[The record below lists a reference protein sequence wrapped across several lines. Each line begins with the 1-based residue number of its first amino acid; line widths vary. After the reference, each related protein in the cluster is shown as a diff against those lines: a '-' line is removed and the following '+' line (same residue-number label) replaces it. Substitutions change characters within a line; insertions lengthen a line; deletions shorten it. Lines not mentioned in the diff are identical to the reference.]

1 MPFETHYLHISTRLS
16 ILQDSWQLQTGKLKE
31 KIKKENS
38 LRAGG
43 GSLEKVRALRPR
55 EELEANFAFS
65 EKQNAEGKW
74 EIRREE
80 VREQEYD
87 DL

>member
-43 GSLEKVRALRPR
+43 GGRESWSAAPKGRA
-55 EELEANFAFS
+55 S
-65 EKQNAEGKW
+65 S
-74 EIRREE
+74 
-80 VREQEYD
+80 
-87 DL
+87 

>member
-43 GSLEKVRALRPR
+43 GR
-55 EELEANFAFS
+55 
-65 EKQNAEGKW
+65 
-74 EIRREE
+74 
-80 VREQEYD
+80 
-87 DL
+87 

>member
-1 MPFETHYLHISTRLS
+1 MDREREIGSGKKKGGMPFETHYLHISTRLS

-43 GSLEKVRALRPR
+43 GR
-55 EELEANFAFS
+55 
-65 EKQNAEGKW
+65 
-74 EIRREE
+74 
-80 VREQEYD
+80 
-87 DL
+87 